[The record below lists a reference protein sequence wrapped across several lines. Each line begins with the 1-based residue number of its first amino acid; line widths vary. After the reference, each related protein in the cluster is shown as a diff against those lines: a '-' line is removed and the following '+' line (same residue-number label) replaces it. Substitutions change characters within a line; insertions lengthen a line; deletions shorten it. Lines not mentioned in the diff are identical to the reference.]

1 MIAPFKNWAR
11 MLRNTY
17 VGAPTNSRAFMHD
30 GPAPKQPEDMGPIEQ
45 LFWSTQGA
53 AVDKW
58 HQYLPVYDRH
68 FAPYLGRAPRFL
80 EIGVQNGG
88 SLALWRRFFGPEAT
102 IFGIDINPDCAQL
115 DGKDGSVRIG
125 SQADPGF
132 LRDVIDEMGGVDI
145 VLDDGSHMMTHV
157 NASFRV
163 LFPLLADQ
171 GIYMV
176 EDMQCAYWSA
186 FGGAKRRRETFVRT
200 AMSLVDDM
208 HHWYSQVPIDHPG
221 LAENVSGVH
230 FYDAILVID
239 KAPLTQPAR
248 TMIGD
253 KRDIFGAGLEG
264 FQARATSDT
273 QKEDAG

>member
-1 MIAPFKNWAR
+1 MIASLKNWAR
-11 MLRNTY
+11 TLRNTY
-17 VGAPTNSRAFMHD
+17 VGAPTNSRSFMHD
-30 GPAPKQPEDMGPIEQ
+30 GPSPKPAEEMGPIEQ
-45 LFWSTQGA
+45 LFWATQGA

-68 FAPYLGRAPRFL
+68 FGPFHGRAPRFL

-88 SLALWRRFFGPEAT
+88 SLSLWRRFFGPEAT

-125 SQADPGF
+125 SQADPDF
-132 LRDVIDEMGGVDI
+132 LCEVVAEMGGVDI

-157 NASFRV
+157 NDSFRV
-163 LFPLLADQ
+163 LFPLLSEH

-186 FGGAKRRRETFVRT
+186 FDGAKRRRGTFVRT

-208 HHWYSQVPIDHPG
+208 HHWYSQVPIDQPG

-253 KRDIFGAGLEG
+253 ERAIFGAGLEG
-264 FQARATSDT
+264 FQTRAIPDTLQESTS
-273 QKEDAG
+273 